1 METTSKMVLM
11 FLMMMALPFFNVV
24 RAEETNKMLEFTF
37 TIRDGRGDQPMVVA
51 WLENSSNEFVR
62 TIHVFSKKK
71 QYYKDLLD
79 WTSKSS
85 KKEKAADVDAV
96 SGATIKWNK
105 SATFSIPVKTG
116 TQDLLDGT
124 YTLRIES
131 RKDSGKHCRGFKI
144 PLPVGYAGGMHEDT
158 GYVKSVEI
166 KMNNVKKEKAV
177 TVRGA
182 HH

>member
-1 METTSKMVLM
+1 MKTRNRIILTL
-11 FLMMMALPFFNVV
+11 LMMTALPFINTVL
-24 RAEETNKMLEFTF
+24 AEETNKMLELTF
-37 TIRDGRGDQPMVVA
+37 TIRDGRGDEPMVVA

-71 QYYKDLLD
+71 QYYKDLLA
-79 WTSKSS
+79 WTFKSA
-85 KKEKAADVDAV
+85 KKEKAADIDAV

-105 SATFSIPVKTG
+105 SATFSISVKTG

-131 RKDSGKHCRGFKI
+131 RKDKGNHYRGFKI
-144 PLPVGYAGGMHEDT
+144 PIPAGYAGGTHEDA

-166 KMNNVKKEKAV
+166 KVK
-177 TVRGA
+177 
-182 HH
+182 

>member
-1 METTSKMVLM
+1 MKAKSKMVLM
-11 FLMMMALPFFNVV
+11 LLMMTALPLFNTVL
-24 RAEETNKMLEFTF
+24 AEETNKMLELTF
-37 TIRDGRGDQPMVVA
+37 TIRDGRGDEPMVVA

-62 TIHVFSKKK
+62 TVHVFSKKK
-71 QYYKDLLD
+71 QYYKDMLA
-79 WTSKSS
+79 WTFKSA
-85 KKEKAADVDAV
+85 KKEKAADIDAV

-131 RKDSGKHCRGFKI
+131 RKDKSNHYRGFKI
-144 PLPVGYAGGMHEDT
+144 PLTAGYTGGVHEDA

-166 KMNNVKKEKAV
+166 KVVDAKVK
-177 TVRGA
+177 
-182 HH
+182 